1 MWSQRLKS
9 DKNIPMF
16 PQEVKVVKVV
26 ILSPISDGCFS
37 SLREATQILH
47 RSPLC
52 LNRFLLRVSRVCNLE
67 IRGMEVEGTN
77 GIFRREGRRDG
88 SIRNEREGRR
98 RGRGDRGTGGAGRMR
113 RGDELVWGDEDEK
126 LQSGSKFTGWPGYS
140 QSPLCAGH
148 WRQQGVELVLQHS
161 SINYDTEIQRLH
173 CITQLQNSRIICV
186 NSQ

>member
-1 MWSQRLKS
+1 
-9 DKNIPMF
+9 MF

-67 IRGMEVEGTN
+67 SRGMEVEGTN

-88 SIRNEREGRR
+88 SIRRVGREAEREGGQGY
-98 RGRGDRGTGGAGRMR
+98 RGGR
-113 RGDELVWGDEDEK
+113 EDEK
-126 LQSGSKFTGWPGYS
+126 G
-140 QSPLCAGH
+140 
-148 WRQQGVELVLQHS
+148 R
-161 SINYDTEIQRLH
+161 
-173 CITQLQNSRIICV
+173 
-186 NSQ
+186 

>member
-1 MWSQRLKS
+1 MWSRRLKS

-26 ILSPISDGCFS
+26 IPSPISDGCFS

-67 IRGMEVEGTN
+67 SRGMEVEGTN

-98 RGRGDRGTGGAGRMR
+98 RGRGDRGTGGGREDGKGRWVSVRRWGWEASVWVKVHRLARIFPESSLRWSLKAAGSWIGIATFFHQLWHRNT
-113 RGDELVWGDEDEK
+113 EVTLH
-126 LQSGSKFTGWPGYS
+126 YS
-140 QSPLCAGH
+140 VAEFQ
-148 WRQQGVELVLQHS
+148 
-161 SINYDTEIQRLH
+161 INMCQ
-173 CITQLQNSRIICV
+173 
-186 NSQ
+186 